1 MKGYYKSY
9 KKWGDCLKKNGVV
22 IDQGSLRKPLILS
35 IYLASLIQEG
45 VSVSVL
51 TSAVYGIR
59 WAYSVI
65 ELHVPPPTDSE
76 LVKNVFE
83 SGKKKTVYTK
93 NEKSA
98 NYWRFINENI

>member
-1 MKGYYKSY
+1 M
-9 KKWGDCLKKNGVV
+9 KKNGVV
-22 IDQGSLRKPLILS
+22 IEQGSSREPLIVS
-35 IYLASLIQEG
+35 FYLASLIQEV

-65 ELHVPPPTDSE
+65 GLHPPTDSE

-83 SGKKKTVYTK
+83 SGKENCVYQGQKKNQLLQIY
-93 NEKSA
+93 
-98 NYWRFINENI
+98 